1 MQRQKILIQ
10 RIPLEEVLRLV
21 REEKTP
27 ESSED
32 QFGDLDVAK
41 QAPATKQPYTN
52 GAQKQHAVGK
62 PSRSTEAGD
71 RSLGLWINKDM
82 LRRHQHQQARIIL
95 HDPRASNNN
104 RYLALAD
111 LALNNR
117 RQSGSKNAKN
127 EDAKN
132 EDAKNAAR
140 IR

>member
-1 MQRQKILIQ
+1 MQKQKILIQ
-10 RIPLEEVLRLV
+10 RIPLEEVPRLV

-32 QFGDLDVAK
+32 QFGDLGVTK
-41 QAPATKQPYTN
+41 QAPATRQPYTN
-52 GAQKQHAVGK
+52 GAQKQQAAGK

-82 LRRHQHQQARIIL
+82 LRRHQHQQARIVL
-95 HDPRASNNN
+95 HDPRASTNN

-111 LALNNR
+111 FANNR
-117 RQSGSKNAKN
+117 RQSASKNAN
-127 EDAKN
+127 N